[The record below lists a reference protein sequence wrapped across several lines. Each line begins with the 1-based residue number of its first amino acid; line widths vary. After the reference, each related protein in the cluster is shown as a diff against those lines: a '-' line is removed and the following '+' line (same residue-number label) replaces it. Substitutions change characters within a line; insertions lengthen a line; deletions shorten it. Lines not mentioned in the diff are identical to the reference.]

1 MKTEKRFVMLFA
13 AVVAACCVLCVV
25 CSVLTLGHLRQNN
38 NAAVTQ
44 LIANLRAYDPDIT
57 DAEIMQLLNAEEN
70 THDAE
75 KLLRSYGISEI
86 GRAHV

>member
-1 MKTEKRFVMLFA
+1 MKTEKRFVIAFA
-13 AVVAACCVLCVV
+13 AVVAACCVLCGV

-44 LIANLRAYDPDIT
+44 LIANLRAHDPDIT

-70 THDAE
+70 THDA
-75 KLLRSYGISEI
+75 
-86 GRAHV
+86 